1 MEAVKRANPET
12 PKAQPPPSQQSS
24 AHPNPLALSATM
36 SGMTWAAITAGHW
49 GFFGGGMLF
58 TTTIGVF
65 ALGLAA
71 AAKQGDQQQGGDEDG
86 GQ

>member
-1 MEAVKRANPET
+1 MT
-12 PKAQPPPSQQSS
+12 S
-24 AHPNPLALSATM
+24 AHPNPPALSATM

-49 GFFGGGMLF
+49 GFFGLGMLF

-71 AAKQGDQQQGGDEDG
+71 AAKNGDQQQGGDEDG

>member
-1 MEAVKRANPET
+1 
-12 PKAQPPPSQQSS
+12 
-24 AHPNPLALSATM
+24 M

-58 TTTIGVF
+58 TTVVGVF

-71 AAKQGDQQQGGDEDG
+71 AAKREPHDQADG
-86 GQ
+86 Q

>member
-1 MEAVKRANPET
+1 
-12 PKAQPPPSQQSS
+12 
-24 AHPNPLALSATM
+24 
-36 SGMTWAAITAGHW
+36 MTWAAITAGHW
-49 GFFGGGMLF
+49 GFFGGGILF
-58 TTTIGVF
+58 ASLVWVF

>member
-1 MEAVKRANPET
+1 MT
-12 PKAQPPPSQQSS
+12 S
-24 AHPNPLALSATM
+24 AHPNPLAASATM
-36 SGMTWAAITAGHW
+36 SGMAWAAITAGHW
-49 GFFGGGMLF
+49 GFFGLGMLF
-58 TTTIGVF
+58 TSAVLVF

>member
-1 MEAVKRANPET
+1 MT
-12 PKAQPPPSQQSS
+12 S
-24 AHPNPLALSATM
+24 AHPNPPALSATM

-49 GFFGGGMLF
+49 GFFGGGVAFASLVW
-58 TTTIGVF
+58 VF